1 MTERTA
7 SVELQDGRLVFDGAL
22 LRPALSALWPR
33 LAKTGAVFM
42 IDLGHVPRIDSAG
55 IALIGW
61 LADKHPQ
68 AAITGLPAGYEDL
81 RNAYRL
87 DTRLGFTN

>member
-1 MTERTA
+1 MSERTS
-7 SVELQDGRLVFDGAL
+7 SVELQEGRLVFDGAL
-22 LRPALSALWPR
+22 LRPALAVLWPR
-33 LAKTGAVFM
+33 LENTGAISA
-42 IDLGHVPRIDSAG
+42 IDLAHVARIDSAG

-68 AAITGLPAGYEDL
+68 AVITGSPAGYEDL

-87 DTRLGFTN
+87 DAHLGFTG